1 MLNSNSFFVP
11 EAAVFRMAKLDRLF
25 CKNFIYNINILRYN
39 PKQVYICGY
48 PQKFWSIIHFSSRPL
63 EPSMKYSLVEDHCD
77 KTFVPNFAQNK
88 NIILPV
94 QFAFPID

>member
-1 MLNSNSFFVP
+1 MWLSKKV
-11 EAAVFRMAKLDRLF
+11 
-25 CKNFIYNINILRYN
+25 
-39 PKQVYICGY
+39 
-48 PQKFWSIIHFSSRPL
+48 WSIIHFSSRSL

-94 QFAFPID
+94 QFAFPIDFFVSRSPRDEQMNIDQPAK